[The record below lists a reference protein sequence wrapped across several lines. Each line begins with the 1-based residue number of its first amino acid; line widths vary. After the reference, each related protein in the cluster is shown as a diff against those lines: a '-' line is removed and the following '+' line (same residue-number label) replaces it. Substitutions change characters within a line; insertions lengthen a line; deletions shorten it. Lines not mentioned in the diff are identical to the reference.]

1 MPRLDDDG
9 RQVTLDLH
17 GARVADALELALD
30 VFAEASRRGRST
42 LRIVHGHSTT
52 GDGARTIKTAVLE
65 ALDDGDFGAGSAL
78 RGEGATTLGLP
89 LGTRPDPARLRLSD
103 FW

>member
-9 RQVTLDLH
+9 QQVTLDLH
-17 GARVADALELALD
+17 GARVDEALALAID
-30 VFAEASRRGRST
+30 VARAAVRSGRST

-52 GDGARTIKTAVLE
+52 GDGSRTIKSAVLD
-65 ALDDGDFGAGSAL
+65 ALADGTFGTASAL
-78 RGEGATTLGLP
+78 RAEGVTTLGLP
-89 LGTRPDPARLRLSD
+89 VGTRPDLARLRLSD